1 MERTQKVNGRTDR
14 QTGGRTEA
22 RHNTTRLR
30 RTYKNFF
37 VIDKIYDN
45 RSKFNAMRT
54 EVKPVYS
61 LDIVCGV

>member
-14 QTGGRTEA
+14 QADGRRA
-22 RHNTTRLR
+22 RHNTTRLQ
-30 RTYKNFF
+30 RTYKNSF
-37 VIDKIYDN
+37 VMDKIYDN